1 MEEVIFIVKE
11 SDEGGY
17 TASALGESIFT
28 EGETLD
34 EIRANVKEAV
44 QCHFDERKPRIIRL
58 HLVHD
63 EVIEV

>member
-1 MEEVIFIVKE
+1 MEEIIFVVKE
-11 SDEGGY
+11 SEEGGY
-17 TASALGESIFT
+17 LASALTQSIFT
-28 EGETLD
+28 EGESLD

-44 QCHFDERKPRIIRL
+44 LTHFDDGKSRIIRL

>member
-11 SDEGGY
+11 SEEGGY
-17 TASALGESIFT
+17 IATALGESIFT
-28 EGETLD
+28 EGETMD

-44 QCHFDERKPRIIRL
+44 QVHFDDAKTRIIRL

-63 EVIEV
+63 EVIEA